1 MEERNRPWNNVLQL
15 WPDLGRTRAKGNVVL
30 SSVFYPLQVE
40 LFEAE
45 TMKKE
50 SIPSLHMSSFLQSE
64 VCRRWS
70 TLGCTDVC
78 VCVCVCVCRDGV
90 WTI

>member
-1 MEERNRPWNNVLQL
+1 MYYSYGL
-15 WPDLGRTRAKGNVVL
+15 TRAKGDVVL

-64 VCRRWS
+64 VWRRWS
-70 TLGCTDVC
+70 TLSCADVC
-78 VCVCVCVCRDGV
+78 VCVGTGYGLSSALAGLRFGG
-90 WTI
+90 